1 MTPETILRSENE
13 RLRAFIR
20 SLQDPERF
28 GHAVTREVRE
38 AAQRELARVPVMP
51 EPLTPA
57 RIPPAGDRLSCLVC
71 GAPQGHGGLACRRL
85 SPMAGSNAFVL
96 DGD

>member
-20 SLQDPERF
+20 SLQDPDRF

-38 AAQRELARVPVMP
+38 AAQRELAQVPVMP
-51 EPLTPA
+51 EPLA
-57 RIPPAGDRLSCLVC
+57 DRISPKPRYDEVYED
-71 GAPQGHGGLACRRL
+71 GLNWL
-85 SPMAGSNAFVL
+85 NSL
-96 DGD
+96 